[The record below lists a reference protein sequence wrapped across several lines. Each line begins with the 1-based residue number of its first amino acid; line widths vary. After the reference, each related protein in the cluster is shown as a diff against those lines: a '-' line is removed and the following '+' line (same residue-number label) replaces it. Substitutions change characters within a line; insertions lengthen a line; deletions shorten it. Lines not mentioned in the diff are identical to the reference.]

1 VEWLRAPGGPRAP
14 VGSCGLHRSGPVW
27 PGHVSPW
34 CGGGVARRQVA
45 PAVKQDRSGVPHVQ
59 HGVAKVVV
67 HAVMAERAWS
77 AGNKMAMELGGGVH
91 GGSAP
96 ERGERE

>member
-1 VEWLRAPGGPRAP
+1 
-14 VGSCGLHRSGPVW
+14 
-27 PGHVSPW
+27 
-34 CGGGVARRQVA
+34 
-45 PAVKQDRSGVPHVQ
+45 VKQDRSGVPHVQ